1 MIDRLT
7 EQALAD
13 AVDDYMDKDPVRFK
27 PRRSAKP
34 AQPPPAPAPPLPQP
48 EPDSAVSEAA
58 EGLLNDL
65 RKAGGSLLTNT

>member
-13 AVDDYMDKDPVRFK
+13 AVDDYMDQDPVRFK

-34 AQPPPAPAPPLPQP
+34 VQGPSAPAPPPMPP
-48 EPDSAVSEAA
+48 ETDLAVSEAA
-58 EGLLNDL
+58 EGLENDL
-65 RKAGGSLLTNT
+65 RKAGGSLLADT